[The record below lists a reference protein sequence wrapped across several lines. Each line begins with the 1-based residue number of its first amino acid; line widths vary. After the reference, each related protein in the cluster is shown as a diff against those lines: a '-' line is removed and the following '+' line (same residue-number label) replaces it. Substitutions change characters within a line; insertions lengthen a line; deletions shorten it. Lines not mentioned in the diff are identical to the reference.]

1 MKKSN
6 LFKFL
11 SPYKNR
17 LIGWNVECDNDG
29 CVDCVVMSKNDV
41 KISFS
46 EDLREHITNMVL
58 MRGNS
63 SLRVD
68 FRFVSVHGDF
78 VNVDVL
84 QSGLHKL
91 KRQNCVEKEEIFL
104 YFCFFSSNKI
114 L

>member
-1 MKKSN
+1 MKKSG
-6 LFKFL
+6 LYKFL
-11 SPYKNR
+11 SPYKES
-17 LIGWNVECDNDG
+17 LIDWNVECDNDG

-68 FRFVSVHGDF
+68 FRFVSVHGNF

-84 QSGLHKL
+84 QSGLYKL
-91 KRQNCVEKEEIFL
+91 KRQNCVEKEEISL
-104 YFCFFSSNKI
+104 YFCFLSSNKI

>member
-1 MKKSN
+1 MKKSG
-6 LFKFL
+6 LYKFL
-11 SPYKNR
+11 SPYKES
-17 LIGWNVECDNDG
+17 LIDWNVECDNDG
-29 CVDCVVMSKNDV
+29 CIDCVVISKGDV

-104 YFCFFSSNKI
+104 YFRFLSSNKI

>member
-1 MKKSN
+1 MKKSG
-6 LFKFL
+6 LYKFL
-11 SPYKNR
+11 SPYKES
-17 LIGWNVECDNDG
+17 LIDWNVECDNDG
-29 CVDCVVMSKNDV
+29 CVDCVVISKDDV

-68 FRFVSVHGDF
+68 FRFVCVHGDF

-84 QSGLHKL
+84 QSGLNKL
-91 KRQNCVEKEEIFL
+91 KYQNCVEKDEIFL
-104 YFCFFSSNKI
+104 YFRFLSSNKI